1 METKIK
7 VMIRQM
13 EAVYHHLTESRST
26 QLQRLGGKI
35 RGWANELEKMD
46 DLPDPQPE
54 QDDDYSDKDEVERL
68 NSQEEKL
75 MNIEEALI
83 NANNDVSALE
93 ALKS

>member
-1 METKIK
+1 M
-7 VMIRQM
+7 
-13 EAVYHHLTESRST
+13 
-26 QLQRLGGKI
+26 GGKI

-93 ALKS
+93 TLKS

>member
-1 METKIK
+1 
-7 VMIRQM
+7 
-13 EAVYHHLTESRST
+13 
-26 QLQRLGGKI
+26 LGGKI

>member
-1 METKIK
+1 
-7 VMIRQM
+7 
-13 EAVYHHLTESRST
+13 
-26 QLQRLGGKI
+26 
-35 RGWANELEKMD
+35 MD

-93 ALKS
+93 TLKS